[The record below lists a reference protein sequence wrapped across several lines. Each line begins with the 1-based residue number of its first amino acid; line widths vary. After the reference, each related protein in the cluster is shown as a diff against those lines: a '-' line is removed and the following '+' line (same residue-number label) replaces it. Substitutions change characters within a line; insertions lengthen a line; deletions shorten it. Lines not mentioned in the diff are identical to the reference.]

1 MHHRTYVNHLLLIQ
15 LLTYEPCTYTLFLS
29 YLIFRQVR
37 VVAIKCFQE
46 TMCSKNKSIYGGV
59 YISI

>member
-29 YLIFRQVR
+29 YLID
-37 VVAIKCFQE
+37 KCE
-46 TMCSKNKSIYGGV
+46 L
-59 YISI
+59 